1 MALGCI
7 PAESNSCGA
16 IANDG
21 RARLGVSTQ
30 HGLMKT
36 TEPPVPGGTEPPLTK
51 PYSDPKMVTV
61 DQLAVLPFFEGLG
74 RERLAQLISHTK
86 TSYFVEGQP
95 ILTEGDL
102 ANRFYVIVSG
112 RVAIEHKIDGKA
124 VRVQEIGPGEA
135 VGFSWLFTP
144 DKLHFTARAIEPV
157 KAIFFYGTL
166 LREDCELEPGL
177 GYDLLLR
184 AGQVMVKRMEA
195 VIALLKKAAAGA
207 KVEAH

>member
-1 MALGCI
+1 MNTSKL
-7 PAESNSCGA
+7 PVSGA
-16 IANDG
+16 GQAP
-21 RARLGVSTQ
+21 VS
-30 HGLMKT
+30 
-36 TEPPVPGGTEPPLTK
+36 K
-51 PYSDPKMVTV
+51 PYSDPKFVTLA
-61 DQLAVLPFFEGLG
+61 QLAELPFFEGLG
-74 RERLAQLISHTK
+74 QVRLSQLIPHTK
-86 TSYFVEGQP
+86 TSYFDAGQS
-95 ILTEGDL
+95 ILTEGEL

-112 RVAIEHKIDGKA
+112 RVAIEHQIDGQA

-177 GYDLLLR
+177 GYELLLR

-195 VIALLKKAAAGA
+195 VIDLLKHRER
-207 KVEAH
+207 EANQDPSPLI